1 MSLGMELSPEVAA
14 KVPELVAMTISELRL
29 LGIEAK
35 GRA

>member
-14 KVPELVAMTISELRL
+14 RLPELLDMTLAELRL

-35 GRA
+35 ACG